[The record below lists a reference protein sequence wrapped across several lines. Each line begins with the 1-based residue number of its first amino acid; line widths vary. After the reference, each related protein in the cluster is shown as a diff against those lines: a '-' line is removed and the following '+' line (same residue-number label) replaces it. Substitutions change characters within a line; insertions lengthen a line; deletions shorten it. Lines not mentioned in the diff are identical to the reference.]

1 MRKAKTNRKMTLA
14 TLVVALAV
22 AVYLNWEYARS
33 ADLALDAAAPAA
45 GDAAEEP
52 VVDELPVQALPSAS
66 RTYGEA
72 QLVSASAASS
82 QSFFEEARLARTK
95 ARDEA
100 MDSLQKSLKK
110 ASLTEQEKTDLTAR
124 LTQEVDAITQESD
137 VEALIKA
144 KGFVDCVAY
153 VSEGKVNITVMTSG
167 DRLTAD
173 EVTQIRDIVLSKCNV
188 TAQNIT
194 VVEVK

>member
-52 VVDELPVQALPSAS
+52 VVDGLPVQAQPSAS

>member
-1 MRKAKTNRKMTLA
+1 MSVLPQYTN
-14 TLVVALAV
+14 
-22 AVYLNWEYARS
+22 
-33 ADLALDAAAPAA
+33 
-45 GDAAEEP
+45 
-52 VVDELPVQALPSAS
+52 
-66 RTYGEA
+66 
-72 QLVSASAASS
+72 SASAASS

>member
-22 AVYLNWEYARS
+22 AVYLNWEYAKS
-33 ADLALDAAAPAA
+33 ADLAL
-45 GDAAEEP
+45 EE
-52 VVDELPVQALPSAS
+52 VADIRRMVDELPVQAQPSAS

-137 VEALIKA
+137 VEALVKA

-167 DRLTAD
+167 DQLTAD

>member
-1 MRKAKTNRKMTLA
+1 
-14 TLVVALAV
+14 
-22 AVYLNWEYARS
+22 
-33 ADLALDAAAPAA
+33 
-45 GDAAEEP
+45 
-52 VVDELPVQALPSAS
+52 
-66 RTYGEA
+66 
-72 QLVSASAASS
+72 
-82 QSFFEEARLARTK
+82 
-95 ARDEA
+95 

-137 VEALIKA
+137 VEALVKA

-153 VSEGKVNITVMTSG
+153 VSEGKANITVMTSG
-167 DRLTAD
+167 DQLTAD

>member
-52 VVDELPVQALPSAS
+52 VVDELQAQPSAS

>member
-52 VVDELPVQALPSAS
+52 VVDELPVQAQPSTS

>member
-1 MRKAKTNRKMTLA
+1 MRKAKANRKMTLA

-45 GDAAEEP
+45 EP
-52 VVDELPVQALPSAS
+52 VVDELPVQAQPSAS

>member
-1 MRKAKTNRKMTLA
+1 
-14 TLVVALAV
+14 
-22 AVYLNWEYARS
+22 
-33 ADLALDAAAPAA
+33 
-45 GDAAEEP
+45 
-52 VVDELPVQALPSAS
+52 
-66 RTYGEA
+66 
-72 QLVSASAASS
+72 
-82 QSFFEEARLARTK
+82 
-95 ARDEA
+95 

>member
-1 MRKAKTNRKMTLA
+1 M
-14 TLVVALAV
+14 AV
-22 AVYLNWEYARS
+22 AVYLNWEYAKS
-33 ADLALDAAAPAA
+33 ADLALDAADPAA
-45 GDAAEEP
+45 GSAAEEP
-52 VVDELPVQALPSAS
+52 VVDELPVQAQPSAS

-72 QLVSASAASS
+72 QLVSASAVSS

-137 VEALIKA
+137 VEALVKA

-167 DRLTAD
+167 DQLTAD
-173 EVTQIRDIVLSKCNV
+173 EVKQIRDIVLSKCNV

>member
-52 VVDELPVQALPSAS
+52 VVDELPVQAQPSAS

-124 LTQEVDAITQESD
+124 LYPGGGRNHSGKRCGSTD
-137 VEALIKA
+137 
-144 KGFVDCVAY
+144 KGQGLCGLRGVC
-153 VSEGKVNITVMTSG
+153 ERRQGKYH
-167 DRLTAD
+167 
-173 EVTQIRDIVLSKCNV
+173 RDDQRRPLNGG
-188 TAQNIT
+188 
-194 VVEVK
+194 

>member
-1 MRKAKTNRKMTLA
+1 MTLA

-52 VVDELPVQALPSAS
+52 VVDELPVQAHPSAS

-153 VSEGKVNITVMTSG
+153 VSEGKVNITVMTRG

-173 EVTQIRDIVLSKCNV
+173 EVTKIRDIVLSKCNV

>member
-52 VVDELPVQALPSAS
+52 VVDELPVQAQPSAS

-110 ASLTEQEKTDLTAR
+110 ADLTAR

-173 EVTQIRDIVLSKCNV
+173 EVTQIHDIVLSKCNV